1 MSRPTRFLS
10 NPAAYVIPDPS
21 PVEPTPPPTPAPV
34 PIEPTPT
41 PVPAPAEVE
50 ATVAPAPAPIALDP
64 IDVAPARKPRAKKLP
79 AAPAALPAV
88 AE

>member
-10 NPAAYVIPDPS
+10 NPSAYNV
-21 PVEPTPPPTPAPV
+21 PAPT
-34 PIEPTPT
+34 PIEPTPVPT
-41 PVPAPAEVE
+41 P
-50 ATVAPAPAPIALDP
+50 APAPAAVEPTPAPAPAPAPVEIEADPIALDP
-64 IDVAPARKPRAKKLP
+64 IDVAPVRKPRAKKLP

>member
-10 NPAAYVIPDPS
+10 NPSAYNV
-21 PVEPTPPPTPAPV
+21 PVPT
-34 PIEPTPT
+34 PIEPTPAPT
-41 PVPAPAEVE
+41 PAPAAVE
-50 ATVAPAPAPIALDP
+50 PTPAPAPAPVEIEADPIALDP
-64 IDVAPARKPRAKKLP
+64 IDVAPVRKPRAKKLP